1 MPTAMRS
8 WIVTRIGN
16 ACLTLMDFPPEYGV
30 TVTPAF
36 AAVEMTL
43 PKMPPFSSLFIEIVL
58 NVMFSF
64 TFSRLLVVT
73 VNVVIPCPRTSFLR
87 VVLML
92 PPLA

>member
-16 ACLTLMDFPPEYGV
+16 ACLTLMDFPEYGV

-43 PKMPPFSSLFIEIVL
+43 PKMPPFSSLSIEIVL
-58 NVMFSF
+58 KVMFKV
-64 TFSRLLVVT
+64 TFSRLSVVT
-73 VNVVIPCPRTSFLR
+73 VNLVIPCPRTSFLR

-92 PPLA
+92 PPLS

>member
-16 ACLTLMDFPPEYGV
+16 ACLTLMDFLEYGV

-64 TFSRLLVVT
+64 TFSRLSVVT
-73 VNVVIPCPRTSFLR
+73 VNVVSPSPRTSFLR

>member
-1 MPTAMRS
+1 
-8 WIVTRIGN
+8 
-16 ACLTLMDFPPEYGV
+16 
-30 TVTPAF
+30 
-36 AAVEMTL
+36 MTL

-58 NVMFSF
+58 NVMFKV